1 MDTLLQFWQWAGFA
15 LIAVLL
21 AVLFCLFEFV
31 CTDLKER
38 RTAKAI
44 AACLPDDAD
53 GLISDLTLPVRKNS
67 TTQVDH
73 VLVATHGLYV
83 IEQKN
88 YAGSLTGCE
97 KDSYWHKVRSNNTL
111 KLQNPFRQNYGHIKA
126 VEQALNAQGLE
137 YINVVV
143 INGPCRFKGQKPEW
157 LCMGMEQFI
166 AKVNDRK
173 HMNVLNPE
181 SVRYICDELKLKRK
195 PPGLLTD
202 LRHIRFVTHKHQK
215 NMKFTQWVTLGFLNL
230 IDFVYNRIK
239 RKLNV

>member
-15 LIAVLL
+15 LIIMLL

-31 CTDLKER
+31 CTDIKEQ

-44 AACLPDDAD
+44 AAYLPDDAD
-53 GLISDLTLPVRKNS
+53 GLMSDLTLPVRKNS

-73 VLVATHGLYV
+73 VLIAPHGLYV

-88 YAGSLTGCE
+88 YAGNLKGE
-97 KDSYWHKVRSNNTL
+97 ERDSHWYKTLRTSNL
-111 KLQNPFRQNYGHIKA
+111 KLQNPFRQNYGHVKA
-126 VEQALNAQGLE
+126 VEQALNLQGLE
-137 YINVVV
+137 YINVVI
-143 INGPCRFKGQKPEW
+143 INGPCRYLGQKPEW

-166 AKVNDRK
+166 AKVNARK

-181 SVRYICDELKLKRK
+181 SVRYICDELKMKRK

-202 LRHIRFVTHKHQK
+202 LRHIRFVTNKHQK
-215 NMKFTQWVTLGFLNL
+215 SMRFSQWITLGLLNTL
-230 IDFVYNRIK
+230 DFVYNRIK